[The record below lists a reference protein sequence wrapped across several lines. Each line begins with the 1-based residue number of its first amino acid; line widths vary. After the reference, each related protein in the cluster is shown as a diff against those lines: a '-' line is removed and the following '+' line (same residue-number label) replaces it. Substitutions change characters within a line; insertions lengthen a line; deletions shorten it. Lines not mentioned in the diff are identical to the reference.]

1 MAPETR
7 PAHGDADYPV
17 LALWVVALLA
27 VATIAT
33 AVAAVWL

>member
-1 MAPETR
+1 MAPEIR
-7 PAHGDADYPV
+7 PAHDDADYPV

-33 AVAAVWL
+33 AVAAVWF